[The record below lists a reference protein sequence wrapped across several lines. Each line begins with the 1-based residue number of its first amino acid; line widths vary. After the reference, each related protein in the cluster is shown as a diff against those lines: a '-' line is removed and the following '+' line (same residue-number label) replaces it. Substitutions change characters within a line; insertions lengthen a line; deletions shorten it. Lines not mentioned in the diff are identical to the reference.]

1 MTCDLIFKNYKLTLR
16 LVAQSPMI
24 HFQGSQRGATLRASE
39 VKPKFDRFIFQKLI
53 EAEKEDAKKVFDN
66 QDIIRVKE
74 KYADL
79 FRDKEHDAFNYKLSI
94 YADKAPWHS
103 DIDPRNE
110 KRYQIFYGNQ
120 NRRND
125 RFERV
130 ISDPIVSIMCFN
142 IKLQQLILKYIKEFF
157 TVTNFGTMQS
167 KGFGSY
173 ILSGEDYTDNY
184 VAECLKSAYKAKSC
198 YKMTIFN
205 AAEYSRGTNAII
217 GRDDVYE
224 KISGHIGY
232 FYKIM
237 KSGWNQNG
245 EYCRSYIY
253 QYMHSKYSIPN
264 EKAWMKHEEIAPS
277 LNTRGVGDENSRF
290 NCEDKKYHYVRA
302 FLGTSGSLRYKNT
315 DDFYTLKK
323 DKRTGKWEKSPVTI
337 TITPKDQIDK
347 TTVLERVSSPIFFK
361 VINGCV
367 YIVGASVPDAI
378 YDKKFYFSNNA
389 YDSNHKKSDQIS
401 TPSKK
406 DITFDMEDFLSKYVQ
421 FYNDKVPEKVK
432 KINIKHINKVN
443 A

>member
-39 VKPKFDRFIFQKLI
+39 VKPKFDRFIIQKLI
-53 EAEKEDAKKVFDN
+53 EAEKRDRKKAFN
-66 QDIIRVKE
+66 KQDIIKIKD

-79 FRDKEHDAFNYKLSI
+79 FRDREHDAFDYKLSI
-94 YADKAPWHS
+94 YADKAPWHR
-103 DIDPRNE
+103 DIDPKSE

-120 NRRND
+120 NRHED

-130 ISDPIVSIMCFN
+130 ISDPIISIMCFN

-173 ILSGEDYTDNY
+173 IISGEDYTEKY
-184 VAECLKSAYKAKSC
+184 IAECLKSVYKAKSC
-198 YKMTIFN
+198 FKMAIYN
-205 AAEYSRGTNAII
+205 PAEYSKRTNTIE

-224 KISGHIGY
+224 IISRHIGY

-253 QYMHSKYSIPN
+253 QYMHTEYDMAN
-264 EKAWMKHEEIAPS
+264 EKAWMKHEKIAPS
-277 LNTRGVGDENSRF
+277 LNTKMRGDENVRFSRKV
-290 NCEDKKYHYVRA
+290 EKYRYVRA
-302 FLGTSGSLRYKNT
+302 FLGTSGTLRYKN
-315 DDFYTLKK
+315 DGNSF
-323 DKRTGKWEKSPVTI
+323 VTI
-337 TITPKDQIDK
+337 TITPKDQINK
-347 TTVLERVSSPIFFK
+347 TTVLERVPSPVFFK
-361 VINGCV
+361 VICGCV
-367 YIVGASVPDAI
+367 YIVGAHVPDDI
-378 YDKKFYFSNNA
+378 YNKKFLFNN
-389 YDSNHKKSDQIS
+389 SRFRKSGYIS
-401 TPSKK
+401 TPSKEE
-406 DITFDMEDFLSKYVQ
+406 ITFDMEDFLSKYVQ
-421 FYNDKVPEKVK
+421 FYNGKVPEKVK